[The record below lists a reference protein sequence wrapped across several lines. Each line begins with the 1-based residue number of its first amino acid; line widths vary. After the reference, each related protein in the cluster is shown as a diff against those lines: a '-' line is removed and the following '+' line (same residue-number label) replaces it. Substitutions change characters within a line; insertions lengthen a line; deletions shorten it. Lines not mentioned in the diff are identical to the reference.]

1 MTLKEA
7 IEEAIDCAEIIKSDM
22 YCRDSEKKE
31 LDDVI
36 SKLKSLMEI
45 DETLIEKITRNN
57 IDTSYQEEGNIII
70 HLEHATDE
78 QREEI
83 AIKISNWMQEN
94 YPELAILDMYN

>member
-7 IEEAIDCAEIIKSDM
+7 IEEAIDCAEIIKSDI
-22 YCRDSEKKE
+22 YCREIEKQE

-36 SKLKSLMEI
+36 AKLNSLMEI
-45 DETLIEKITRNN
+45 DETLLEKITRNN
-57 IDTSYQEEGNIII
+57 VDISYPEEGNIII

-83 AIKISNWMQEN
+83 AIKIADWMQEN
-94 YPELAILDMYN
+94 YPELAMLDMYN

>member
-1 MTLKEA
+1 MTIKEA
-7 IEEAIDCAEIIKSDM
+7 IEEAIDNTGLVKSDR
-22 YCRDSEKKE
+22 CCTEREEKYM
-31 LDDVI
+31 DDVI
-36 SKLKSLMEI
+36 ETLKSLMEI
-45 DETLIEKITRNN
+45 DETLLEKITRNN
-57 IDTSYQEEGNIII
+57 IDTSYPEEGNIII